1 MTPTKEIMVWIME
14 KVFIFSLSTHTASS
28 TVKSG
33 PRFKN
38 METLTI
44 GSERIHTKII
54 IMMKQMWP
62 SPTKN
67 VFLLNCEKGAVKL
80 LRTVVLVILAA
91 TGVSNMQH
99 IKASSVTSRKGET
112 VGSIVLST
120 LMSMKFVLKQTVE
133 RSAFI
138 AA

>member
-1 MTPTKEIMVWIME
+1 MTPTKEIMVWMME
-14 KVFIFSLSTHTASS
+14 KVFIFSLSTHTASR

-38 METLTI
+38 IETLTI

-91 TGVSNMQH
+91 TGVRNMQQ

-120 LMSMKFVLKQTVE
+120 LMSMKLVLKQTVE
-133 RSAFI
+133 SSAFI